1 MVNKVTNLHA
11 KVEDI
16 SFKTLQNFL
25 LQEKELC
32 NLVEMERIE
41 LKEALRQK
49 QKEQEKLNKVRESE
63 MKKLQEEKN

>member
-1 MVNKVTNLHA
+1 MVNKVTNLQA

-49 QKEQEKLNKVRESE
+49 
-63 MKKLQEEKN
+63 